1 MRMELGLSQH
11 QTIRQIQTLSPQM
24 YMSMEILCL
33 NSLDLEG
40 RIQEEVENNETLDL
54 VERPKSEETPST
66 EPQQTPEIAEKGVK
80 TDGADS
86 FEDRFEQWD
95 QYSREEYGGPSRS
108 LSSYDSE
115 KDEKLEALSNT
126 EGRPTSLQ
134 EHLESQL
141 HLLDKDEIHRLIG
154 VASEG
159 ELRQVMDLAVD
170 IIYNIDNR
178 GYLMYSLEEIQESL
192 DPSIERPPLE
202 RTQLEKAVHEGT
214 AHDLG
219 AASPDSP
226 GSSSHAAFSHD
237 APSEVRRAFQGRP
250 PIELLEKALKIVQ
263 GLEPPG
269 IGGRDVKESLLLQ
282 LRRDKQSY
290 PIEEKII
297 MNHLEDLGQNRIPK
311 IAKAL
316 GITIEEVKTA
326 ADNIVCLNPIPGNLF
341 GGEVT
346 RFVKPDVMVDEVDGK
361 YEVRV
366 ESDYLPRLQISPHY
380 RDLYKASRGNP
391 DLKKYLKKKMD
402 NAEWLIAAIRQ
413 RQSTL
418 RRIAQEIV
426 DIQSGFLDHGIS
438 YMKTLKM
445 AEVAET
451 VGVHVSTISRAISGK
466 YMQTPRGIFAL
477 KYFFTGGA
485 TKSDGS
491 GVEARGSVIQRI
503 KDLIASE
510 NKENP
515 LSDIDIVK
523 KLADSNIK
531 ISRRTVTK
539 YREAESIASSRQRRS
554 Y

>member
-11 QTIRQIQTLSPQM
+11 QTIKQIQTLSPQM

-33 NSLDLEG
+33 NSLDLAE
-40 RIQEEVENNETLDL
+40 RIETELENNETL
-54 VERPKSEETPST
+54 ESMEPAPPKSEEAAP
-66 EPQQTPEIAEKGVK
+66 PAE
-80 TDGADS
+80 APAQAPAEDS
-86 FEDRFEQWD
+86 FEERFEQWD
-95 QYSREEYGGPSRS
+95 AYSREEYGPSRS
-108 LSSYDSE
+108 VSSYDGG

-134 EHLESQL
+134 DHLEEQV
-141 HLLDKDEIHRLIG
+141 HLLDDHEIEKLAGSMTAADR
-154 VASEG
+154 S
-159 ELRQVMDLAVD
+159 QVLDLCVD
-170 IIYNIDNR
+170 IIYNIDNK
-178 GYLMYSLEEIQESL
+178 GYLMYSLEEIEASL
-192 DPSIERPPLE
+192 NP
-202 RTQLEKAVHEGT
+202 K
-214 AHDLG
+214 
-219 AASPDSP
+219 
-226 GSSSHAAFSHD
+226 
-237 APSEVRRAFQGRP
+237 P
-250 PIELLEKALKIVQ
+250 PIELLQKALLIVQ
-263 GLEPPG
+263 GLDPPG
-269 IGGRDVKESLLLQ
+269 VAGRDLKECLLLQ

-297 MNHLEDLGQNRIPK
+297 HGHLEDLGNNRLPK

-326 ADNIVCLNPIPGNLF
+326 AENIASLNPIPGKLY
-341 GGEVT
+341 GGDVT
-346 RFVKPDVMVDEVDGK
+346 RFVKPDVVVEEVDGH

-366 ESDYLPRLQISPHY
+366 DSEYLPRLQINPHY
-380 RDLYKASRGNP
+380 RELYKTSRGNV
-391 DLKKYLKKKMD
+391 DLKKYLKKKID

-418 RRIAQEIV
+418 RRIAQEVV

-438 YMKTLKM
+438 HMKPLKM
-445 AEVAET
+445 IEVAEK

-485 TKSDGS
+485 TKSDGT
-491 GVEARGSVIQRI
+491 VEARGSVIQRI

-510 NKENP
+510 NKESP

-523 KLADSNIK
+523 KLAESNIQ